1 MVARSC
7 RRQVSPGVS
16 PANTA
21 RVPKVI
27 NQGSE
32 VRRPAKLQIAA
43 WALWDCG
50 VTGMNAIVATFVFSV
65 YLTNSVGKG
74 LPGGTSPESWLGR
87 ALAIAAICVALL
99 APMIGVWVESP
110 HRRRVGLAV
119 LTGLAVTLTSAM
131 SLVRESPSY
140 LLMGLVLL
148 AATAACG
155 DLASVPYNAMLR
167 DLSTPETSGR
177 ISGFG
182 FAAGYVGSVG
192 LLLVIYFGFID
203 GTGDVRG
210 LLQLSTHDGTNV
222 RAAMLMAAAWFAVLG
237 LPLLLVSYWLPET
250 AQERPQR
257 MGVVGSYRK
266 LWQEISAEWRRD
278 HNLIYFLFA
287 SALIRDGLAAVF
299 AFGAVLGV
307 NVYGLSQGDVL
318 IFGVAVSLVAALGAV
333 LGGLVDHRIG
343 SKPVIVGSLIAIIVA
358 ALALMLLSGSV
369 AFWVCGLL
377 LCTFIGP
384 AQSSARALLLQ
395 MSKNGREGVA
405 FGLYTMTGRAVSF
418 LGPWLFSVFV
428 DVFAAVRA
436 GLGGISVVLLGGLI
450 AMLVVRVP
458 PRGAAVPAEES

>member
-1 MVARSC
+1 MSTH
-7 RRQVSPGVS
+7 
-16 PANTA
+16 TA
-21 RVPKVI
+21 RVRKVI
-27 NQGSE
+27 KQASGS
-32 VRRPAKLQIAA
+32 RPAVGSQVIA

-65 YLTNSVGKG
+65 YLTNGVGKG
-74 LPGGTSPESWLGR
+74 APGGTSPASWLGR
-87 ALAIAAICVALL
+87 ALAIGAICVALL
-99 APMIGVWVESP
+99 APIVGVWVESP
-110 HRRRVGLAV
+110 HRRRIGLAV

-131 SLVRESPSY
+131 WFIRENPSY
-140 LLMGLVLL
+140 LLPGLVLL
-148 AATAACG
+148 ATTAACG

-182 FAAGYVGSVG
+182 SAAGYLGSVG

-203 GTGDVRG
+203 GTGAVRG
-210 LLQLSTHDGTNV
+210 LLQVSTHDGMNV
-222 RAAMLMAAAWFAVLG
+222 RAAMLMAAAWFAALG
-237 LPLLLVSYWLPET
+237 LPLLLVSYRLPET
-250 AQERPQR
+250 AEPRQPR
-257 MGVVGSYRK
+257 MGVLGSYRR

-278 HNLIYFLFA
+278 HNLVYFLLA

-318 IFGVAVSLVAALGAV
+318 IFGVAVSMVAALGAV
-333 LGGLVDHRIG
+333 LGGFVDHRIG

-358 ALALMLLSGSV
+358 ALALMVVSGPL

-428 DVFAAVRA
+428 DLFTAVRA
-436 GLGGISVVLLGGLI
+436 GLGGISVVLVAGLI

-458 PRGAAVPAEES
+458 PGRVAVAAEEP